1 MITPTWSRLTHF
13 VKRLSLRIVAPFAA
27 LQDALAMA
35 SINVVLFVSGFDEIP
50 AEQERL
56 YYRKD

>member
-50 AEQERL
+50 AEQ
-56 YYRKD
+56 